1 MLECEGWF
9 LKSLAL
15 CILKLVMKYGRCQM
29 KIITP
34 LAVAAAFAVAV
45 GLSAP
50 ASAQTPSAK
59 TGARA
64 ANLSGVVF
72 ESWGMLGGL
81 TTTLKIPEQK
91 EFIFDVSLQCGL
103 YTYTK
108 ASSKKSVRNFDT
120 VEAGIKVAVK
130 WTNIDTGES
139 GWAMPNSDT
148 SVAGGL
154 DGDGFPDGVTY
165 CSRMQ
170 SLAAT
175 FQGDLLQCIEP
186 DGTVTINDE
195 CQTEES
201 VELTLETLAA
211 HAFNFYAEDI
221 GQGTYEITVWAN
233 PECSGDESA
242 PVCDPAGDARAWIGM
257 GTMVVD
263 EVRFGK

>member
-1 MLECEGWF
+1 
-9 LKSLAL
+9 
-15 CILKLVMKYGRCQM
+15 MKYGRYQM
-29 KIITP
+29 KIATP
-34 LAVAAAFAVAV
+34 LAMAAAFAVAV

-50 ASAQTPSAK
+50 TSAETPSAK

-64 ANLSGVVF
+64 ADLSGVQF
-72 ESWGMLGGL
+72 ESWGELEGL
-81 TTTLKIPEQK
+81 RTILKIPEQK
-91 EFIFDVSLQCGL
+91 ELIFDVSLQCGL

-108 ASSKKSVRNFDT
+108 ASSKRSQRNEDT

-175 FQGDLLQCIEP
+175 FQGDLLSCIAE
-186 DGTVTINDE
+186 DGTVTVTDE
-195 CQTEES
+195 CLTEES

-221 GQGTYEITVWAN
+221 GQGTYEISVWAN
-233 PECSGDESA
+233 PECSDNETA
-242 PVCDPAGDARAWIGM
+242 AACDGNGDARAWIGM

-263 EVRFGK
+263 EVRFAK